1 MLINK
6 ETKHGECSKEDEK
19 YHEFYNNAHKIG
31 MYIRKMLA
39 KGIREE
45 EESIADEEEEKEEIA
60 LEEEKEENAL
70 ECDDNGLQELEKIAA
85 MSPSQ
90 VRSSQD

>member
-45 EESIADEEEEKEEIA
+45 EESIADEEEEKEA
-60 LEEEKEENAL
+60 
-70 ECDDNGLQELEKIAA
+70 
-85 MSPSQ
+85 
-90 VRSSQD
+90 